1 MLKWSSARAFVI
13 HREKPPKVWLSYAM
27 FLGFL
32 GVLFL
37 GLPDSAESG
46 VFMFTDAH
54 GTVHFTDRPQDHR
67 YRAMIMPERGLA
79 LSPQATSHPLSRRE
93 LNRLI
98 EEIADAQEVDPALV
112 KAVVAAESNFQTNAI
127 SRAGAL
133 GLMQLMPE
141 TAAEL
146 GVEAPFEPS
155 QNVRGG
161 VQYLKSLLERYDALE
176 HALAAYN
183 AGPTTVDR
191 YEGVPP
197 YPETRAYVARVLRFY
212 TKYTR
217 AWPLLAADQ

>member
-1 MLKWSSARAFVI
+1 MGRF
-13 HREKPPKVWLSYAM
+13 
-27 FLGFL
+27 
-32 GVLFL
+32 
-37 GLPDSAESG
+37 
-46 VFMFTDAH
+46 
-54 GTVHFTDRPQDHR
+54 GT
-67 YRAMIMPERGLA
+67 
-79 LSPQATSHPLSRRE
+79 
-93 LNRLI
+93 I